1 MPERCRGVSSC
12 EKSVWLCPW
21 ENTGVATVGSPSSQ
35 KDAEWGWMLTSA
47 KHLACIPPELE
58 ALTTSFL
65 KICSL
70 LSQSTAP
77 PCSFQNP
84 WLRDFLR
91 LSSLHCQNGTDCAE
105 GTRLVLR
112 PEPGHYARIQ
122 TICSTPS
129 KERGKAFVLADN
141 QVSGGNISGWP
152 GLNKARDVHPTLMHF
167 EKQRASSFKYR
178 GFSVCVCVCIL
189 GWLWWRKSCQVQPPP
204 RAWIALMAPLP
215 HFPWTPSGTETS
227 PC

>member
-21 ENTGVATVGSPSSQ
+21 ENIGVVTAGSPSSM
-35 KDAEWGWMLTSA
+35 KDAEWGWTLTSA
-47 KHLACIPPELE
+47 KLSACTPPERG
-58 ALTTSFL
+58 ALTTTFL

-129 KERGKAFVLADN
+129 KERGKAFSTCWQPSQRWEHLWVTRAKQSKRRTPYADALWK
-141 QVSGGNISGWP
+141 I
-152 GLNKARDVHPTLMHF
+152 K
-167 EKQRASSFKYR
+167 
-178 GFSVCVCVCIL
+178 GF
-189 GWLWWRKSCQVQPPP
+189 
-204 RAWIALMAPLP
+204 
-215 HFPWTPSGTETS
+215 
-227 PC
+227 